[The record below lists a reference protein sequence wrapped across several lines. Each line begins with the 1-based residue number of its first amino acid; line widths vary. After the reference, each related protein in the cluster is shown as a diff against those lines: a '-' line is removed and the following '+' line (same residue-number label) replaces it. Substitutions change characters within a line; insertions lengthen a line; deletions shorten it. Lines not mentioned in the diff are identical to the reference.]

1 MLRSL
6 TPPITPTERADI
18 FFRTKL
24 ARTISQPDVPR
35 NTHTCP
41 CRAIPA
47 PLSIDENEVRHCLLD
62 VSSTTPGHDHLSVSA
77 LRHIWTVNTWRSWI
91 VHLYRLCLVY
101 GHHPSIF
108 RRADVVIIP
117 KPHKDDLSDPA
128 NWRPISLLPVLGKG
142 LERLLARRFAFWALS
157 NRIISPTQFGALP
170 GRSAVDL
177 VECLVHDVEKAW
189 ESKQV
194 CTLATLDTQ
203 SAFDSVQPGRL
214 SVRLREQGWPQP
226 CVNWAAS
233 FASCRKARLRVDE
246 FVGDFLVIPHGLPQG
261 SPASPILFLL
271 FLEPLFK
278 LGFPMFGYVDEVAI
292 LSVAKTLAETS
303 LLTASRVG
311 SITRSCDHKGLSL
324 ADNKTEILHLHRS
337 RQPPPP
343 VIIKGVSRT
352 PNSTLRWLGVF
363 LDTMLSFK
371 QHVQEWSAKTQ
382 RISSHIRQL
391 GNTNRGV
398 PTSFLR
404 TAALAAALPVILYG
418 AEVWWRGH
426 SFFRRGRPTSTRS
439 QHLVDMVSRA
449 LVNLAR
455 AILPVYKTTPIAAL
469 LREVWLKPAHILL
482 EEIRL
487 NSAVR
492 LATADSFHP
501 LVKRSNDSRALTR
514 LVMKAKLVASFPR
527 PRLEPPS
534 YRVPPLHTRADL
546 SPKEATRR
554 IRGLPP
560 WDILVFSD
568 GSKQK
573 DGAAGA
579 GAVVL
584 HKGITLAEVGV
595 PLGPNFEVYDSEII
609 GALAGLK
616 AAVTAPSTHLASSIH
631 VILDNQEAARRL
643 LDATPSKTSQQEILN
658 FRHIASQ
665 WPSRRIL
672 PTAAPGKVRVMW
684 SPGHVGIP
692 GNELADKLAG
702 EAARLPAPLGAS
714 LAGSRSKAKQ
724 HIWDLTSAWWQNHAP
739 PTYCELGMPFPKK
752 PPKELH
758 LPRRN
763 LGYLIQC
770 RTGHGD
776 FRAYHAR
783 FRHDDALLTC
793 TCGGDKSTTHLVF
806 CPLVRERLAAS
817 GHRRGFG
824 TLDFLLSSAR
834 GAKLFSSILERSKF
848 LTENCPIRAA

>member
-1 MLRSL
+1 MLR
-6 TPPITPTERADI
+6 
-18 FFRTKL
+18 
-24 ARTISQPDVPR
+24 
-35 NTHTCP
+35 
-41 CRAIPA
+41 
-47 PLSIDENEVRHCLLD
+47 
-62 VSSTTPGHDHLSVSA
+62 
-77 LRHIWTVNTWRSWI
+77 
-91 VHLYRLCLVY
+91 
-101 GHHPSIF
+101 
-108 RRADVVIIP
+108 
-117 KPHKDDLSDPA
+117 
-128 NWRPISLLPVLGKG
+128 
-142 LERLLARRFAFWALS
+142 
-157 NRIISPTQFGALP
+157 
-170 GRSAVDL
+170 
-177 VECLVHDVEKAW
+177 
-189 ESKQV
+189 
-194 CTLATLDTQ
+194 
-203 SAFDSVQPGRL
+203 
-214 SVRLREQGWPQP
+214 
-226 CVNWAAS
+226 
-233 FASCRKARLRVDE
+233 
-246 FVGDFLVIPHGLPQG
+246 
-261 SPASPILFLL
+261 
-271 FLEPLFK
+271 
-278 LGFPMFGYVDEVAI
+278 
-292 LSVAKTLAETS
+292 
-303 LLTASRVG
+303 
-311 SITRSCDHKGLSL
+311 GLSL
-324 ADNKTEILHLHRS
+324 T
-337 RQPPPP
+337 QP
-343 VIIKGVSRT
+343 
-352 PNSTLRWLGVF
+352 L
-363 LDTMLSFK
+363 
-371 QHVQEWSAKTQ
+371 
-382 RISSHIRQL
+382 
-391 GNTNRGV
+391 NR
-398 PTSFLR
+398 
-404 TAALAAALPVILYG
+404 A
-418 AEVWWRGH
+418 
-426 SFFRRGRPTSTRS
+426 
-439 QHLVDMVSRA
+439 
-449 LVNLAR
+449 
-455 AILPVYKTTPIAAL
+455 
-469 LREVWLKPAHILL
+469 
-482 EEIRL
+482 
-487 NSAVR
+487 
-492 LATADSFHP
+492 
-501 LVKRSNDSRALTR
+501 
-514 LVMKAKLVASFPR
+514 
-527 PRLEPPS
+527 

-546 SPKEATRR
+546 SPEEATRR

-584 HKGITLAEVGV
+584 HKGITLAEVRV
-595 PLGPNFEVYDSEII
+595 PLGPNFEVYDFEII

-702 EAARLPAPLGAS
+702 EAARQPAPPSAS

-752 PPKELH
+752 PPEELH

-834 GAKLFSSILERSKF
+834 GAKRFSSILERSKF
-848 LTENCPIRAA
+848 LTEICPIRAA